1 MRNALFTSL
10 LVIFLLGPLTTF
22 GKVNVVATSTD
33 YASIA
38 LAIGGDLIV
47 VSAIAKGDED
57 VHFVR
62 PKPSFARMVGEAD
75 LLLTTGMDLEL
86 WLPGLIDKASNRQV
100 QEGQEGF
107 VSVSAGITKLE
118 IPASADRSQGGVHL
132 FGNPHIQT
140 SPINMKVVARNIAIG
155 LIKVDPDHKAEYEA
169 GLARF
174 QSTLDERLFGKE
186 LVKMVGSSTLI
197 RLAESGK
204 LISFL
209 KKRRYKGKPM
219 VDYLGGWLKKA
230 LPLRGQQLVTYHKN
244 WVYFSRLFGL
254 EVVGEV
260 EPKPSIPPSPKDVE
274 RLINLMLSLKVRV
287 VLAANYF
294 DEAKITRI
302 TDVVDATPVI
312 VPLSVAGAP
321 GATDYFALVDLWLDS
336 LLTAYGVL

>member
-312 VPLSVAGAP
+312 VPLSVAGAS